1 MNAIRTALEG
11 ELGYTKLGFSASDL
25 DVLRGLIREQ
35 WLERIRDVAP
45 GQAAQF
51 ESLPMDRYHE
61 FAGLLDHKAA
71 WPKLKRILE
80 QPAVDKI
87 RRLPTFRK
95 LEEEFGD
102 FVISDEEN
110 LGRENLYWR
119 LVRPDSPSDVGPM
132 HADQWFWALGHGLA
146 PDDVQRVKIWIGIYC
161 EKGQN
166 GFRLVPGSHRRDW
179 PYHGENRDGFV
190 KPVIDISDGEL
201 DIHMFDGEPGDAI
214 VFNDRMLHGGAV
226 GGSRTRVSLEFTM
239 FVKKD
244 RYFQ

>member
-1 MNAIRTALEG
+1 MNAIRSALEG
-11 ELGYTKLGFSASDL
+11 ELGYTKLSFSPTDQE
-25 DVLRGLIREQ
+25 VLRSLIRAQ
-35 WLERIRDVAP
+35 WLERIREIAP
-45 GQAAQF
+45 EQSARF
-51 ESLPMDRYHE
+51 EALPIDRYHE
-61 FAGLLDHKAA
+61 LAKLIDHKAA

-87 RRLPTFRK
+87 RELPTFRR
-95 LEEEFGD
+95 LEQEFGS
-102 FVISDEEN
+102 FVISDEES
-110 LGRENLYWR
+110 LGRENMYWR
-119 LVRPDSPSDVGPM
+119 LVRPDSLSDVGPM
-132 HADQWFWALGHGLA
+132 HADQWFWALGHGVA
-146 PDDVQRVKIWIGIYC
+146 PDDIQRVKVWIGIYC
-161 EKGQN
+161 EKGQS